1 MRRTVKIKLTELT
14 QIIIFIVIIQINM
27 ILIVYAQNDPSQ
39 NNMKL
44 MDEFIENLM
53 SRMTIEEKLGQLN
66 QFPGQRTEDGIRVSK
81 EHVEYIK
88 KGYVGSFLSIAG
100 AVYLGELQRFA
111 VEESRLGIPLIIG
124 YDVIHG
130 FRTIFPVSIAEAC
143 SWDPEAVERSA
154 RIAATEA
161 AAAGIHWTFAPM
173 VDIARDPRWGRIVE
187 GSGEDPYLGSIMA
200 AARVRGFQ
208 GEDLSKPNTLLACAK
223 HFVAYGGAE
232 GGRDYNTV
240 DVSERT
246 LHEIYLP
253 PFHAAVNAGV
263 GTVMGGFNEIN
274 GIPMHANRYLLT
286 EILRGKWDFNGLVIS
301 DYNAIAEMLVH
312 GIGGTREEVGLL
324 ALKAGVDMDMFSGI
338 YLNNIKGFVKN
349 GKLSQKIIDKAVQRV
364 LRAKYQLGLFEDP
377 YEYNNPQRERDILLH
392 PVHLEFAREM
402 ACKSIVLLKNE
413 NNILPLRKNTGKI
426 AVIGPLA
433 DDKDAPL
440 GSWSALGDPNDV
452 KTIMA
457 GIKGAVLPETKIF
470 HTKGCDVQGEDS
482 SGFEYAI
489 KIAKQSDIIILVLGE
504 SRFMSGEGASR
515 STLDLPGLQNEL
527 AKIIINTGKP
537 VILILVNGRPL
548 SVSWLVEKAHAV
560 LETWFLG
567 IQMGPA
573 TADVLFGDYNPSGK
587 LVVSFPRTVGQI
599 PIYYNHKNTGRP
611 PTEQRNTSKYL
622 ELPSSPLFPF
632 GYGLSYTAFEYNN
645 LNIVHDKIGANDTL
659 FISVELENI
668 GKRTGCEVVQLYIQD
683 PCASV
688 TRPVK
693 ELRGFQRVTLKAGE
707 KTKVYFQL
715 TMNDLAFYNLNMK
728 RVVEPGSFKV
738 FVGTNSEDVLVTQF
752 EYVGDLLI
760 LNENR

>member
-1 MRRTVKIKLTELT
+1 MRIKLTELT
-14 QIIIFIVIIQINM
+14 QIIIFIAIIQIDT
-27 ILIVYAQNDPSQ
+27 IVCVFAQNNPPQ
-39 NNMKL
+39 NQIKL
-44 MDEFIENLM
+44 MEEFIENLM
-53 SRMTIEEKLGQLN
+53 SRMTIEEKLGQLT
-66 QFPGQRTEDGIRVSK
+66 QFPGQRTEDGIRVSN

-100 AVYLGELQRFA
+100 AGYLGELQRLA

-130 FRTIFPVSIAEAC
+130 FKTIFPVSIAEAC
-143 SWDPEAVERSA
+143 SWDPDAVERSA

-187 GSGEDPYLGSIMA
+187 GSGEDPFLGSIMA

-208 GEDLSKPNTLLACAK
+208 GQDLSKHNTLLACAK

-240 DVSERT
+240 DISERT

-253 PFHAAVNAGV
+253 PFHAAVNEGV
-263 GTVMGGFNEIN
+263 GSVMGGFNEIN

-286 EILRGKWDFNGLVIS
+286 EILRGKWDFNGLVLS

-312 GIGGTREEVGLL
+312 GIGGTREEVGFL

-338 YLNNIKGFVKN
+338 YLNNIKDLVRN
-349 GKLSQKIIDKAVQRV
+349 GMLSQKIIDKAVQRV

-377 YEYNNPQRERDILLH
+377 YKYNNLHRERDISLH
-392 PVHLEFAREM
+392 PVHLEFAREL
-402 ACKSIVLLKNE
+402 ARKSMVLLKNE
-413 NNILPLRKNTGKI
+413 NNILPLSKNIGKI

-433 DDKDAPL
+433 DNKYAPL

-452 KTIMA
+452 KTVLA
-457 GIKGAVLPETKIF
+457 GIEETVSAETKVLN
-470 HTKGCDVQGEDS
+470 TKGCDIQGEDS
-482 SGFEYAI
+482 SDFKHAI
-489 KIAKQSDIIILVLGE
+489 KIAKQSDIIVLVLGE
-504 SRFMSGEGASR
+504 SRYMSGEGASR

-537 VILILVNGRPL
+537 VIVILVNGRPL
-548 SVSWLVEKAHAV
+548 SIGWLAEKAHAI

-567 IQMGPA
+567 VQMGFA
-573 TADVLFGDYNPSGK
+573 VADVLFGEYNPSGK

-611 PTEQRNTSKYL
+611 PSEQRNTSKYL
-622 ELPSSPLFPF
+622 GLPSSPLFPF
-632 GYGLSYTAFEYNN
+632 GYGLSYTVFEYSN
-645 LNIVHDKIGANDTL
+645 LNIVHAKIGANDTIS
-659 FISVELENI
+659 ISVELENV
-668 GKRTGCEVVQLYIQD
+668 GKRTGSEVVQLYIQD
-683 PCASV
+683 LCASV

-728 RVVEPGSFKV
+728 RVVEPGFFKV
-738 FVGTNSEDVLVTQF
+738 FVGTNSEDVLETQF
-752 EYVGDLLI
+752 EYVGGLLFVDET
-760 LNENR
+760 N